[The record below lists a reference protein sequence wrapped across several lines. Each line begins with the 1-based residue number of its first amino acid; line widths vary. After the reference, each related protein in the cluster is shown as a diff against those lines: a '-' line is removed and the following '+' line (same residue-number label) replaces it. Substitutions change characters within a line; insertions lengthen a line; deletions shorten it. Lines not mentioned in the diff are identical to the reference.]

1 MEQMFDSLG
10 PQPSFSLS
18 GRHQV
23 SGP

>member
-18 GRHQV
+18 SRHQV